1 MFKKIMVLQDG
12 SDFDKSALNY
22 GAYLAKC
29 FDGELKG
36 VHVIDIVKLEGSMF
50 HDLSGSLAF
59 EPFLNF
65 TSKMRELLES
75 NGDIILENF
84 EDECNKLGVK
94 CSTEVLSGVVVRE
107 ICEKAALFDLVVM
120 GKRGT
125 DKGFE
130 FGLLGSVT
138 EGVIRK
144 SSKPV
149 MVVGEEFSE
158 IKNPLLAFDLS
169 KSASNAMAAAGE
181 VASSLGVGLT
191 VVSSGKGADAKEAL
205 KESEEYLKAYKVE
218 VATKEL
224 LDEPAVAI
232 ENYYK
237 EKGFDMIFMGKTHH
251 GVLMEM
257 VLGSTTEH
265 VVRNVSGPVFIV
277 R

>member
-12 SDFDKSALNY
+12 SDFDKSAMEY
-22 GAYLAKC
+22 GAFLAKS
-29 FDGELKG
+29 FDGELIG

-75 NGDIILENF
+75 NGNIILENF
-84 EDECNKLGVK
+84 TEECKNLGVK
-94 CSTEVLSGVVVRE
+94 SSTEVLSGVVVRE
-107 ICEKAALFDLVVM
+107 VCEKASLVDLIVM

-144 SSKPV
+144 SPKPV

-158 IKNPLLAFDLS
+158 IKNPMLAFDLS
-169 KSASNAMAAAGE
+169 ESASNAMANAAE

-191 VVSSGKGADAKEAL
+191 VVASSKGAEASKAL
-205 KESEEYLKAYKVE
+205 KESEEYLKPYKIE
-218 VATKEL
+218 VTVKEL

-237 EKGFDMIFMGKTHH
+237 ENGFDLIFMGKTHH
-251 GVLMEM
+251 GALMEM